1 MSGRLWAIL
10 AGLWLSGCSE
20 PPPPPADPLQR
31 ELDLARERMH
41 QTREVIR
48 YMEIQQRLER
58 EAREP
63 LSEPAGASP
72 PPAEAAGR
80 E

>member
-1 MSGRLWAIL
+1 MSGRYWVIL
-10 AGLWLSGCSE
+10 AGLWLVGCSE
-20 PPPPPADPLQR
+20 PPPPPTDPLQR
-31 ELDLARERMH
+31 ELDIARERMH

-58 EAREP
+58 EMREP
-63 LSEPAGASP
+63 LSDPASASPTKVEPAG
-72 PPAEAAGR
+72 R